1 MLKERKSLSQAF
13 HGKEGAGMKK
23 IAVVGSMN
31 MDYVMQVSHMPK
43 VGETLLSWELKTNPG
58 GKGANQAY
66 AAAKLGGSVTMLGAV
81 GTDGA
86 GETLRENLKSAGVE
100 TSHIRQIA
108 GETTGSA
115 FICVDST
122 GDNSIVAAQGAN
134 LRVDLPYLQE
144 NLETLLDCDILVLQ
158 LEIPLETVVFAA
170 QKAKERGKL
179 VILDPA
185 PARQDLPPEL
195 YACVDFLKPNEGE
208 AAQLSGLPEGDP
220 EAAAAAL
227 LEKGVGNVLI
237 TLGGEGAFLL
247 EKDGKKTYFSAP
259 KNLSVVDTTA
269 AGDCFTAAFACRLAA
284 GASTEEAVRFAIS
297 ASSLSVTRKGA
308 QPSLPTLE
316 EVERW
321 KKGSC

>member
-1 MLKERKSLSQAF
+1 
-13 HGKEGAGMKK
+13 MKK

-31 MDYVMQVSHMPK
+31 MDYVMQVPHMPR
-43 VGETLLSWELKTNPG
+43 VGESLLSQELKTIPG

-66 AAAKLGGSVTMLGAV
+66 AAGKLGCQVTMLGAV
-81 GTDGA
+81 GDDRNGTA
-86 GETLRENLKSAGVE
+86 LCESLRSAGVE
-100 TSHIRQIA
+100 TGRIKRTSEA
-108 GETTGSA
+108 LTGSA
-115 FICVDST
+115 FICVDSE
-122 GDNSIVAAQGAN
+122 GNNSIVVDRGAN
-134 LRVDLPYLQE
+134 WAVDFPYLQE

-158 LEIPLETVVFAA
+158 LEIPLESVVFAA
-170 QKAKERGKL
+170 QKAKEQGKL

-185 PARQDLPPEL
+185 PARGDLPPEL

-227 LEKGVGNVLI
+227 LEKGVQNVLI

-316 EVERW
+316 EVECW
-321 KKGSC
+321 EKSSC

>member
-1 MLKERKSLSQAF
+1 
-13 HGKEGAGMKK
+13 MKK

-31 MDYVMQVSHMPK
+31 MDYVLQVSHMPK
-43 VGETLLSWELKTNPG
+43 VGETLLSRDLKMVPG

-66 AAAKLGGSVTMLGAV
+66 AAGKLGGHVTMLGAV
-81 GTDGA
+81 GADGA
-86 GETLRENLKSAGVE
+86 GETLCENLKTAGVE
-100 TSHIRQIA
+100 TSRIKRAA
-108 GETTGSA
+108 GEPTGSA

-122 GDNSIVAAQGAN
+122 GNNSIVAAQGAN
-134 LRVDLPYLQE
+134 LAVDLPYLQK
-144 NLETLLDCDILVLQ
+144 NLEVLLSCDILVLQ

-170 QKAKERGKL
+170 KTAKEHGKL

-185 PARQDLPPEL
+185 PARLDLPPEL
-195 YACVDFLKPNEGE
+195 YACVDFLKPNEVE
-208 AAQLSGLPEGDP
+208 AAQLAGVPEGNP

-227 LEKGVGNVLI
+227 LEKGARNVLI

-247 EKDGKKTYFSAP
+247 EKSGKKTYFSAP
-259 KNLSVVDTTA
+259 KELPVVDTTA

-284 GASTEEAVRFAIS
+284 GETAEEAVRFAIS

-308 QPSLPTLE
+308 QTSLPTLE

-321 KKGSC
+321 GRGSC